1 MNSPT
6 GFQEP
11 GCPLPHAVR
20 LYLLGLGSLHTSRR
34 RTGGGSC
41 CIDRG
46 PSRVG
51 PAPGGR
57 REASPFAGARRR
69 DTSAQEPSR
78 GPAIRV
84 EGSFSQGARPSPGS
98 SAETH
103 LARGE
108 PRGRWAA
115 TRGTAEAALRAR
127 RSHKTWG
134 HPGRRRGPDTARGSA
149 RSRRE
154 AAVYLSLRHLSF
166 SRLEFSLQVAG
177 TGEHLPPRVVGYSQL
192 LERHRGLIQPARREL
207 VGASKLRRARA
218 AVGVQKSMCAVLH
231 SSIHPGGL

>member
-20 LYLLGLGSLHTSRR
+20 LYLLGLGSLHTSQR

-57 REASPFAGARRR
+57 QEASPFVGARRR
-69 DTSAQEPSR
+69 DTPAQEPNR
-78 GPAIRV
+78 GAAIRV
-84 EGSFSQGARPSPGS
+84 EGSFSQRARPSPGS

-127 RSHKTWG
+127 RSLKTWG
-134 HPGRRRGPDTARGSA
+134 HPAGFCKIEAGSRCVSVFA
-149 RSRRE
+149 TP
-154 AAVYLSLRHLSF
+154 ASLDSN
-166 SRLEFSLQVAG
+166 S
-177 TGEHLPPRVVGYSQL
+177 
-192 LERHRGLIQPARREL
+192 
-207 VGASKLRRARA
+207 ASKLQAPE
-218 AVGVQKSMCAVLH
+218 
-231 SSIHPGGL
+231 SICPRGWWGILSCLRGTGD

>member
-20 LYLLGLGSLHTSRR
+20 LYLLGLGSLHTSQR

-57 REASPFAGARRR
+57 REASPFVGARRR

-84 EGSFSQGARPSPGS
+84 EGSFSQRARPSPGS

-177 TGEHLPPRVVGYSQL
+177 TGEHLPPRVVGYSQ
-192 LERHRGLIQPARREL
+192 
-207 VGASKLRRARA
+207 
-218 AVGVQKSMCAVLH
+218 
-231 SSIHPGGL
+231 